1 MKELSIVLDRYNRVI
16 SPNGLGDGAWG
27 NTPRLGARPG
37 NFLSVKRALFAVNHS
52 SASND
57 VPGGQDRQ
65 SVAYI
70 IMKLVGCGFSMSKKL
85 TKPADRERM
94 TAVVHAHRSN
104 TEVH

>member
-57 VPGGQDRQ
+57 VPGDRDRQ
-65 SVAYI
+65 SVA
-70 IMKLVGCGFSMSKKL
+70 LS
-85 TKPADRERM
+85 P
-94 TAVVHAHRSN
+94 HAHWFGYSLAVMFGPVI
-104 TEVH
+104 EL